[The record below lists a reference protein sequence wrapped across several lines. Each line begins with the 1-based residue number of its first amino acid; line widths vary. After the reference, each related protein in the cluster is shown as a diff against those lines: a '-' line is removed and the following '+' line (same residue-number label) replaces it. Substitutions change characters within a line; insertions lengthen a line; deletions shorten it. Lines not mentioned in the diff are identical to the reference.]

1 MAIQFA
7 PKMGTIVTVDF
18 DQGFREPEMV
28 KRRLAVVISPPISE
42 RGNLVTVVPLSTT
55 DPKTIMPYH
64 CKITIPFALPAYW
77 TKKECWVKGDMVN
90 AVGFHRVDLLCLG
103 KGADGRRI
111 YQKETLSLAMIAQI
125 RACVLHSLGIKP

>member
-28 KRRLAVVISPPISE
+28 KRRLAVVISPPIKE

-55 DPKTIMPYH
+55 DPKRIMPYH
-64 CKITIPFALPAYW
+64 CKIIIPFALPAYW
-77 TKKECWVKGDMVN
+77 NKNECWIKGDMVN
-90 AVGFHRVDLLCLG
+90 AVGFHRVDLLVLG
-103 KGADGRRI
+103 KDSQGKRI
-111 YQKETLSLAMIAQI
+111 YQKETIPPELLQKIQS
-125 RACVLHSLGIKP
+125 CVLHSLGIAP